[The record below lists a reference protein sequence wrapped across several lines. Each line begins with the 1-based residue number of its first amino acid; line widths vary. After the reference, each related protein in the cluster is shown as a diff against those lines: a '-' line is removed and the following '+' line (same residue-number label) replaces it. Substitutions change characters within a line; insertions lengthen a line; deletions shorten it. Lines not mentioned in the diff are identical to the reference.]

1 MFADDQDGGEELEVQ
16 TADDVAGWV
25 WKFSKSPLGTIH
37 FLLYMRPRPTGR
49 LW

>member
-25 WKFSKSPLGTIH
+25 WKFSKSPLGMFISDVRSG
-37 FLLYMRPRPTGR
+37 LTGR